1 MPDKEPHI
9 PELAD
14 IMDGAALQ
22 SLLENFYALSGVPVG
37 ILDLAGRVLVGVGWQ
52 DICTKF
58 HRANPDSCR
67 HCVESDTVL
76 SAGVPAG
83 EFRRYKCKNNMWD
96 IATPIVVGGTHIGN
110 VFMGQF
116 FFEDEPLDYELFRAQ
131 ARRYGFN
138 EEKYITALEAVP
150 RFTKAFVD
158 QGMAFFRDLAHM
170 ISRLSYNN
178 IELARSLREREAL
191 AQSLRE
197 GESRLNRAQEIAH
210 LGSWELNLESNTLSW
225 SDEVYRIFGL
235 EPQQFESTY
244 EAFLAA
250 IHPDDRLAV
259 DAAYSNSVRQ
269 GNDTYEIEH
278 RVVRKSGEVRIVH
291 EKCAHVRNQSGRI
304 IRSIGMVHD
313 ITEQKKA
320 EEALVRAK
328 DEWERTF
335 DSVPDMIAILDNQHK
350 IKRLNKA
357 MAQRVGLQP
366 EACIGEPCYKY
377 MHGTAA
383 PPQLCPHSCTLND
396 GRQHVTEM
404 REESLGAD
412 LLVSTTPLY
421 DNQGGMIGSVHV
433 ARDITERKQAE
444 QRIVTLNT
452 ELKQNL
458 WELEAANRELEAFSY
473 SVSHDLR
480 APLRSIAGFSQV
492 LAEDYKETL
501 DDEGQDALARILKAS
516 SKMGQLIDD
525 LLNLSRVSRSEM
537 QHDTVNLSNIA
548 GKIAARWAKEQPE
561 RRVRFAISEGVG
573 AQGDEHL
580 LTVAFENLLANAW
593 KFTEKQDQPLI
604 EFKAEQRNGETVF
617 LVKDNGVGF
626 DMTYVDKLFNP
637 FQRLHREDEFTGT
650 GIGLATVKR
659 VIKRHGGRVW
669 IEGAVGEGATVY
681 FTLGQ

>member
-1 MPDKEPHI
+1 MIDKEPHV

-14 IMDGAALQ
+14 IIDSAALQ
-22 SLLENFYALSGVPVG
+22 SLLESFYMLSGVPVG

-58 HRANPDSCR
+58 HRVNPDSCR
-67 HCVESDTVL
+67 HCVESDTEL

-83 EFRRYKCKNNMWD
+83 EFRLYKCKNNLWD
-96 IATPIVVGGTHIGN
+96 IATPIIVGGNHIGN

-116 FFEDEPLDYELFRAQ
+116 FFEEESLDYELFRAQ

-138 EEKYITALEAVP
+138 EKKYIAALEAAP
-150 RFTKAFVD
+150 RFSRAFVD
-158 QGMAFFRDLAHM
+158 QGMAFFRDLAQM

-178 IELARSLREREAL
+178 IELARSLRERETL

-197 GESRLNRAQEIAH
+197 SESRLNRAQEIAH
-210 LGSWELNLESNTLSW
+210 LGSWELNLENNTLAW

-235 EPQQFESTY
+235 EPQEFESTY

-250 IHPDDRLAV
+250 VHPDDRLAV

-278 RVVRKSGEVRIVH
+278 RVVRKSGEVRVVH
-291 EKCAHVRNQSGRI
+291 EKCAHIRNQSGLI

-320 EEALVRAK
+320 EESLIRAK

-350 IKRLNKA
+350 IVRLNKA
-357 MAQRVGLQP
+357 MAQRIGLKP
-366 EACIGEPCYKY
+366 KECIGEPCYKY

-383 PPQLCPHSCTLND
+383 PLQSCPHSCTLHD
-396 GRQHVTEM
+396 GRQHVVEV
-404 REESLGAD
+404 REETLGAD

-421 DNQGGMIGSVHV
+421 NKQGEMIGSVHV

-458 WELEAANRELEAFSY
+458 WELETANRELETFSY

-492 LAEDYKETL
+492 LAEDYMGTL
-501 DDEGQDALARILKAS
+501 DDEGQDALTRILKATA
-516 SKMGQLIDD
+516 KMGQLIDD
-525 LLNLSRVSRSEM
+525 MLNLSRVSRFEM
-537 QHDTVNLSNIA
+537 QHENVNLSNIA
-548 GKIAARWAKEQPE
+548 GQIADRLAKVQPE
-561 RRVRFAISEGVG
+561 RRVRFANSEGIDV
-573 AQGDEHL
+573 QGDEHL

-669 IEGAVGEGATVY
+669 IEGAVGKGATVY